1 MEIPNKYELIVK
13 EILQQLEEFER
24 AYGTIPKVR
33 LVTQSNYDSLI
44 RLIQD
49 YQQPKI

>member
-1 MEIPNKYELIVK
+1 MQE
-13 EILQQLEEFER
+13 LEEFDQ

-44 RLIQD
+44 KSLQD
-49 YQQPKI
+49 YQQPKT